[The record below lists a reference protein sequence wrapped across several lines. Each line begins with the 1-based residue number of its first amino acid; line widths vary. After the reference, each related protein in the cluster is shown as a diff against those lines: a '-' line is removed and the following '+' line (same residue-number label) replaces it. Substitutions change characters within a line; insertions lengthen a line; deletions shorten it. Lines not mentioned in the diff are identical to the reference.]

1 MTPQIPWA
9 APFRSRAEDLELVS
23 EDEYKKSEH
32 AAKANPSDAHAEMLA
47 RLQYEAEERER

>member
-1 MTPQIPWA
+1 M
-9 APFRSRAEDLELVS
+9 S